1 MKVHPNANK
10 IGNPTSQY
18 ALMGLKL
25 VQLSA
30 LAGRIFFC
38 HSWKSS
44 DGVGT
49 EYIRSIY
56 GVEVR
61 TNSVLAPCIL
71 RPNFSSCDKKKIL
84 PASVLNWTNF
94 QPNRAHWL
102 VGFPILVAFEGIG
115 GVITL
120 GTWGG
125 GYWFLLSSVNLRFWR
140 ELVDVLAFIVEI
152 YIYLDLYFK
161 KE

>member
-1 MKVHPNANK
+1 MKVHPNVNK
-10 IGNPTSQY
+10 IGNPTSQC

-61 TNSVLAPCIL
+61 TNSVH
-71 RPNFSSCDKKKIL
+71 PNVNK
-84 PASVLNWTNF
+84 
-94 QPNRAHWL
+94 
-102 VGFPILVAFEGIG
+102 
-115 GVITL
+115 
-120 GTWGG
+120 
-125 GYWFLLSSVNLRFWR
+125 SSVRTGPS
-140 ELVDVLAFIVEI
+140 ELFQL
-152 YIYLDLYFK
+152 
-161 KE
+161 

>member
-1 MKVHPNANK
+1 MEW
-10 IGNPTSQY
+10 G
-18 ALMGLKL
+18 
-25 VQLSA
+25 
-30 LAGRIFFC
+30 
-38 HSWKSS
+38 
-44 DGVGT
+44 
-49 EYIRSIY
+49 RSIY
-56 GVEVR
+56 GVKVC
-61 TNSVLAPCIL
+61 TNSVLAPCLL
-71 RPNFSSCDKKKIL
+71 RPKFARCDKKKIL

-94 QPNRAHWL
+94 KHNRVHWL

-152 YIYLDLYFK
+152 YIYLDIYFK